1 MCLTGHHWITGGN
14 KIDEIY
20 ILMYQTE
27 WLHGKG
33 MVTIQGQIVYYP
45 EILHFK

>member
-1 MCLTGHHWITGGN
+1 MRY
-14 KIDEIY
+14 IY

-45 EILHFK
+45 KTLHFKYKFIGHFNSFLN